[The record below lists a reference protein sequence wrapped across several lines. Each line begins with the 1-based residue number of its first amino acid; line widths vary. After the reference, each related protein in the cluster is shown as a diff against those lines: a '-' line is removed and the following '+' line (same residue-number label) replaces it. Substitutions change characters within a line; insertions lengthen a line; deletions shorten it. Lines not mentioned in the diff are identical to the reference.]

1 MSEFPIQKTQSLP
14 LPDGFK
20 KFIVISK
27 KPPKQKHK
35 KEIEEHHDMSDIA
48 ETLSELQSEIA
59 TIVDT
64 TKQLQI
70 ECSSCCNGINI
81 KDCFKF
87 KSKVKVKAKDNN
99 VSV

>member
-1 MSEFPIQKTQSLP
+1 MSEYPIQKTQSLP
-14 LPDGFK
+14 LPDGYK

-35 KEIEEHHDMSDIA
+35 KEIEAHHYKSDIA
-48 ETLSELQSEIA
+48 QTLSDLQSEIA
-59 TIVDT
+59 TIVNT

-70 ECSSCCNGINI
+70 ECSSCCNGISI

-87 KSKVKVKAKDNN
+87 KSKAKIKDNK